1 MAVKKERLDVLLVE
15 KVLDNSY
22 ALILLR
28 YGIIAFFMM
37 GIYLNIFFK
46 KAWKNKE
53 YMIVACMLVFLIF
66 GLLES
71 GIIKI
76 AYNIFWL
83 YFAEL
88 LYGERKEE

>member
-1 MAVKKERLDVLLVE
+1 
-15 KVLDNSY
+15 
-22 ALILLR
+22 
-28 YGIIAFFMM
+28 MM

-88 LYGERKEE
+88 LYGERKEESTT